1 MTATNDGIRTMKHRK
16 DSDHTVGHDAAV
28 AAALIVLEE
37 FFPHCPNGMAEAI
50 HERLCEIIETAIES
64 AGTVRWRINNEPS
77 EN

>member
-1 MTATNDGIRTMKHRK
+1 MKHRK
-16 DSDHTVGHDAAV
+16 ANDSSVAHDAAV
-28 AAALIVLEE
+28 AAALVALEE

-64 AGTVRWRINNEPS
+64 AGAVRWRTKNEPS